1 MNVVIL
7 TTSQGFGDGK
17 VSQRNYRVDMS
28 SFISNYLQIYTGRI
42 YIHIYKYTIP
52 IYIYVHLLRVAP
64 GHESPY
70 LQSVIG

>member
-1 MNVVIL
+1 MARSVRETIVL
-7 TTSQGFGDGK
+7 TCFNLFLT
-17 VSQRNYRVDMS
+17 
-28 SFISNYLQIYTGRI
+28 IYKYIQAG
-42 YIHIYKYTIP
+42 YIHIYKSTIP

>member
-17 VSQRNYRVDMS
+17 VSQRNYRVDMFE
-28 SFISNYLQIYTGRI
+28 FISNYLQIYTG
-42 YIHIYKYTIP
+42 YIHIYKSTIP